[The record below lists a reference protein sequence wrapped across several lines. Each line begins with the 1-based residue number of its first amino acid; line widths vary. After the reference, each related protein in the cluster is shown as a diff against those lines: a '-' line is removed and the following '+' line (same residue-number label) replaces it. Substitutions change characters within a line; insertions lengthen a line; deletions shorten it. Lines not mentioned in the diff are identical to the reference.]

1 MFYALKDAA
10 FRLEESMS
18 DRVKIKP
25 SLIEWALDRSGDR
38 SKIEMKFPKMDEW
51 ISGTRQ
57 PTFKQL
63 EELSQSTL
71 TPLGYFFLDE
81 PPEEKLPIPLFRT
94 MGDQSNR
101 RPSAELLETYYTM
114 ERRQSWMREYLIDL
128 GHDKLPFVGSA
139 RLNEKPVKIASDIRN
154 VLNLPELWASGR
166 TNWTDAMRF
175 FRDQIEQAGVL
186 VFVNGILGNNTHR
199 KLDVEEFRGFVVVD
213 DFAPLIFVNGA
224 DAKSAQLFTLAHEL
238 AHVWFGKS
246 AAFDFK
252 SLEPADDPIERA
264 CDRVAAE
271 FLVPENDL
279 LLEWSRVK
287 DHDDRFQRL
296 ARKYKVSEIV
306 AARRALDLK
315 RIDQKEFFDFY
326 NRSISIEKQKSGE
339 SSGGDYYTTQKGRL
353 GSRFSLALIRA
364 VESGELLF
372 RDAYRLTGMNAK
384 TFDEFCSRLK
394 SSGE

>member
-1 MFYALKDAA
+1 MT
-10 FRLEESMS
+10 
-18 DRVKIKP
+18 DRVEVKP
-25 SLIEWALDRSGDR
+25 SIIEWALERSGDR
-38 SKIEMKFPKMDEW
+38 RQIEANFPKIDEW
-51 ISGTRQ
+51 LSGTRR

-63 EELSQSTL
+63 EDLAQATL
-71 TPLGYFFLDE
+71 TPFGYFFLDE
-81 PPEEKLPIPLFRT
+81 PPDEKLPIPLFRT

-128 GHDKLPFVGSA
+128 GHNKLPYVGSA
-139 RLNEKPVKIASDIRN
+139 SLNESPVNIASDIRK
-154 VLNLPELWASGR
+154 VFDLPELWASGR
-166 TNWTDAMRF
+166 TNWTDALRF
-175 FRDQIEQAGVL
+175 FRERIEQAGVL

-213 DFAPLIFVNGA
+213 DFAPLVFVNGA
-224 DAKSAQLFTLAHEL
+224 DAKSAQMFTLAHEL

-252 SLEPADDPIERA
+252 SLQPADDPVERA

-279 LLEWSRVK
+279 LSEWSRVK
-287 DHDDRFQRL
+287 DLDDRFQRL

-315 RIDQKEFFDFY
+315 QIDHKVFFDFY
-326 NRSISIEKQKSGE
+326 NKYIRMEKEKSGE
-339 SSGGDYYTTQKGRL
+339 SSGGDFYTTQKGRL
-353 GSRFSLALIRA
+353 GSKFALAVIRA
-364 VESGELLF
+364 VASGELLY
-372 RDAYRLTGMNAK
+372 REAYRLTGLNSK
-384 TFDEFCSRLK
+384 TYEEFASRLK
-394 SSGE
+394 SPGE